1 MTTANVLSQALKLM
15 GSAGSEMGL
24 PKLQTGTP
32 VNTGFGQVMSDSLKN
47 QPGNRNE
54 NAEAVKQSSSPKQ
67 FASKPVTEKADAVKP
82 ETAGSEK
89 ITSETVKA
97 VEDGIRDMVKEE
109 LGLTD
114 EELEAAM
121 AVLGLDYLSLLMPA
135 NMKALLLEV
144 NQADAIE
151 LLTNEGL
158 ASQLETLLQG
168 VEDILTD
175 AGIEMPSME
184 DMQTLIEDMLE
195 AKVPQ
200 EGLTAPE
207 TEAPAEQPAEEKGPE
222 VEILV
227 EKPDTE
233 KVDDKQSETEMPEET
248 EMQVTDTKDAPA
260 EKQEASVKTEAES
273 KDFQNA
279 GKQEREYRGTGD
291 ENHQNPMETILQNLS
306 SHVSVDDVAA
316 TAAGRLEVM
325 RDIVNQVIEQI
336 RINIRPEHTSMELTL
351 NPENLGKINL
361 TVVSRD
367 GHLTASFTAQNE
379 VTKEAL
385 ESQVQNLKE
394 TLSGQGIKVDAIE
407 VNIES
412 FAFDERNQMN
422 GGQEENGQSKPKEKK
437 LSAEAIAKAFGEE
450 SESGEDTLDT
460 TGITQSGSN
469 VDYTA

>member
-15 GSAGSEMGL
+15 ESAGSEMGL

-47 QPGNRNE
+47 QPGNRDNR
-54 NAEAVKQSSSPKQ
+54 AEAVKPSSSPKQ
-67 FASKPVTEKADAVKP
+67 FASKPVTEKADTAKP
-82 ETAGSEK
+82 EAAGSK
-89 ITSETVKA
+89 KLTSETVKA

-158 ASQLETLLQG
+158 AGQLENLLQG
-168 VEDILTD
+168 VEDILND
-175 AGIEMPSME
+175 AGIQLPSME
-184 DMQTLIEDMLE
+184 ELPGLMEDMLE
-195 AKVPQ
+195 AKLPQ
-200 EGLTAPE
+200 DTEG
-207 TEAPAEQPAEEKGPE
+207 TEAAQETVVEEQPVKTDEPKVE
-222 VEILV
+222 VLV
-227 EKPDTE
+227 EKPEAKKPEEVEADTE
-233 KVDDKQSETEMPEET
+233 ENPVEKLEASEKKPEESAGK
-248 EMQVTDTKDAPA
+248 EELKN
-260 EKQEASVKTEAES
+260 EASHT
-273 KDFQNA
+273 
-279 GKQEREYRGTGD
+279 GKQDREYRSAGD
-291 ENHQNPMETILQNLS
+291 ENRQNPMETIIQNLS
-306 SHVSVDDVAA
+306 NHVSVEDVAA
-316 TAAGRLEVM
+316 TAGRLEVM

-336 RINIRPEHTSMELTL
+336 RINIRPEHTSMELIL

-361 TVVSRD
+361 TVVSRN

-385 ESQVQNLKE
+385 ESQVQTLKE
-394 TLSGQGIKVDAIE
+394 TLGNQGIKVDAIE

-422 GGQEENGQSKPKEKK
+422 GGQENGSQSKPKEKK

-450 SESGEDTLDT
+450 AEDEEATLDT
-460 TGITQSGSN
+460 AGITQSGSN